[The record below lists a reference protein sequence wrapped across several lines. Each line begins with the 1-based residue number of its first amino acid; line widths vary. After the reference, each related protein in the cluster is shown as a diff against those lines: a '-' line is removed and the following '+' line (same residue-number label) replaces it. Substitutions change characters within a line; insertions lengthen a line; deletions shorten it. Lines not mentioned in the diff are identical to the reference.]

1 MLQDI
6 NNTTG
11 HVVEIGCLL
20 EIDGTKHSQVGL
32 RAHITADLWNEKS
45 CLNLISHILK
55 HSACHPL
62 WQTSSFMHVGT
73 GWKKPKLFV
82 EALNRQ
88 VCILW
93 EMCQRAICC
102 QGLFGCFILDQTSEG
117 VELLLIEVNPK
128 QIMAPAT
135 YFYLML
141 VPSRSASAQMG
152 QFHFSGF
159 ILSFELFLSSA
170 SISVSDF
177 HGIWMTSSI
186 SEIGQYLVGVNA
198 GCSMP
203 VIAPSAFCLPRR
215 ASKAGEKKI

>member
-1 MLQDI
+1 
-6 NNTTG
+6 
-11 HVVEIGCLL
+11 
-20 EIDGTKHSQVGL
+20 
-32 RAHITADLWNEKS
+32 
-45 CLNLISHILK
+45 
-55 HSACHPL
+55 
-62 WQTSSFMHVGT
+62 MHVGT
-73 GWKKPKLFV
+73 GRNKPKLFV

-102 QGLFGCFILDQTSEG
+102 QGLFGCFIRDQTSEG

-170 SISVSDF
+170 SICFRFSWYLNDQQHF
-177 HGIWMTSSI
+177 RGWTIFGRCQRWMFDASYCTISILSASS
-186 SEIGQYLVGVNA
+186 
-198 GCSMP
+198 C
-203 VIAPSAFCLPRR
+203 
-215 ASKAGEKKI
+215 

>member
-1 MLQDI
+1 
-6 NNTTG
+6 
-11 HVVEIGCLL
+11 
-20 EIDGTKHSQVGL
+20 
-32 RAHITADLWNEKS
+32 
-45 CLNLISHILK
+45 
-55 HSACHPL
+55 
-62 WQTSSFMHVGT
+62 
-73 GWKKPKLFV
+73 
-82 EALNRQ
+82 
-88 VCILW
+88 
-93 EMCQRAICC
+93 MCQRAICC

-215 ASKAGEKKI
+215 ASKAGEKRFRNTIVRLFCLFNFCQPWKLLNCFNSDEFCFCLSATFQPSHTCQIWHSQLQQELGLCPQWYQNITEEIENTKSSRINTK